1 MVRLMSAKAERKAR
15 KSQLSSFAWI
25 FSIIVGAVFFFLAF
39 FFVTQYG
46 KKTAEP
52 QREAIVE
59 SGISV
64 LVEPFSAIGSLVEAQ
79 GSVLEFPPETY
90 VEFGCNVDGDYS
102 EIKARSTKE
111 RTFSLIKKA
120 YDKYIFSSAITTKGK
135 ENYFAFSMPLKDPFY
150 IATPVIIVTNNYC
163 FSLPYEMEEELKA
176 ISEKINL
183 TKYRFNFSDGGRCP
197 EGYVSVCADTSVCYI
212 KINSLPGCGG
222 KCGFVGN
229 KFWWGDLVYP
239 AIFADE
245 TVYQCNLKRIL
256 ERMKT
261 LADIY
266 LNKTAMLEGCNT
278 GDISAKLEELKSAI
292 DNFKNHMNG
301 NTLVLLYNKITALE
315 AANEALPKECKVF

>member
-1 MVRLMSAKAERKAR
+1 MSAKAKRKVR

-120 YDKYIFSSAITTKGK
+120 YDKYIFSSPIATKGK
-135 ENYFAFSMPLKDPFY
+135 ENYFAFSMPLKEPFY

-163 FSLPYEMEEELKA
+163 FVGLPYEMQEELKA

-183 TKYRFNFSDGGRCP
+183 TKYRFNFTQTSGECP
-197 EGYVSVCADTSVCYI
+197 TGYITVCERGCNFQI
-212 KINSLPGCGG
+212 QFLCGG

-239 AIFADE
+239 AIFADSE
-245 TVYQCNLKRIL
+245 VYNCNLKRIL
-256 ERMKT
+256 GRMET

-266 LNKTAMLEGCNT
+266 KAKANNLQGCSVGQIVSSLDSLKNT
-278 GDISAKLEELKSAI
+278 ISKI
-292 DNFKNHMNG
+292 KNLQ
-301 NTLVLLYNKITALE
+301 NTQNWIEFYNQITALE

>member
-1 MVRLMSAKAERKAR
+1 MLAKAERKVR

-120 YDKYIFSSAITTKGK
+120 YDKYIFSSPIATKGK
-135 ENYFAFSMPLKDPFY
+135 ENYFAFSMPLKEPFY

-163 FSLPYEMEEELKA
+163 FVNLPYEMEEELKA

-197 EGYVSVCADTSVCYI
+197 EGYVSVCADTSVCY
-212 KINSLPGCGG
+212 SLPACGG
-222 KCGFVGN
+222 KCGYVGG
-229 KFWWGDLVYP
+229 KFWWGDLIYP

-245 TVYQCNLKRIL
+245 TVYQCNLERIL

-278 GDISAKLEELKSAI
+278 GDVSTRLKDLKNAI
-292 DNFKNHMNG
+292 ETFEKYKNG
-301 NTLVLLYNKITALE
+301 NTLVSLYNQIAALE

>member
-1 MVRLMSAKAERKAR
+1 MSAKAERKVR

-39 FFVTQYG
+39 FFITQYG

-120 YDKYIFSSAITTKGK
+120 YDKYIFSSAIATKGK

-163 FSLPYEMEEELKA
+163 FVSLPSYEMEEELKA

-183 TKYRFNFSDGGRCP
+183 TKYRFNFTDCP
-197 EGYVSVCADTSVCYI
+197 PGYLKVCGDTSTSGCDI
-212 KINSLPGCGG
+212 SISSLPACGG
-222 KCGFVGN
+222 KCGYVGG

-239 AIFADE
+239 AIFADSD
-245 TVYQCNLKRIL
+245 VYNCNLERIL

-278 GDISAKLEELKSAI
+278 GDISEKLKELKNAI
-292 DNFKNHMNG
+292 GNFKGSKDG
-301 NTLVLLYNKITALE
+301 NNLVSLYNKIAALE

>member
-135 ENYFAFSMPLKDPFY
+135 ENYFAFSMPLKEPFY

-163 FSLPYEMEEELKA
+163 FVGLPYEMEEELKA

-183 TKYRFNFSDGGRCP
+183 TKYRFNFTQTSGECP
-197 EGYVSVCADTSVCYI
+197 TGYITVCEKGCNVQI
-212 KINSLPGCGG
+212 QFLCGG

-245 TVYQCNLKRIL
+245 TVYQCNLERIL

-266 LNKTAMLEGCNT
+266 LNKTTMLEGCNPD
-278 GDISAKLEELKSAI
+278 DISTRLKDLKNAVET
-292 DNFKNHMNG
+292 FKKYKNG
-301 NTLVLLYNKITALE
+301 NTLVSLYNQITALE

>member
-1 MVRLMSAKAERKAR
+1 MSAKAKRKVR

-163 FSLPYEMEEELKA
+163 FSLPSYEMEEELKA

-183 TKYRFNFSDGGRCP
+183 TKYRFNFTGCP
-197 EGYVSVCADTSVCYI
+197 PGYLKVCGDTSTSGCNI
-212 KINSLPGCGG
+212 SINSLPACGG
-222 KCGFVGN
+222 KCGYVGG

-239 AIFADE
+239 AIFADSE
-245 TVYQCNLKRIL
+245 VYNCNLKRIL
-256 ERMKT
+256 GRMET

-266 LNKTAMLEGCNT
+266 KAKANNLQGCSVGQIVSSLDSLKNTINKVKNSPQNT
-278 GDISAKLEELKSAI
+278 QNWI
-292 DNFKNHMNG
+292 DF
-301 NTLVLLYNKITALE
+301 YNQIAALE